1 MARRSLRRAI
11 QASLKAGVVEATA
24 AEGALGEWLRARDAL
39 MVALQSEHG
48 LEEGQVAQALEAWVE
63 KLVWQKQTL
72 SVGDA
77 AEGLK
82 EELSRERDMEKEP
95 QSVWDTA
102 GNATRSSI
110 GECREHEPYALACGW
125 AQCCYL
131 IIVGE
136 AIW

>member
-102 GNATRSSI
+102 SNATRRSI
-110 GECREHEPYALACGW
+110 GECRVHEPYALACGW
-125 AQCCYL
+125 APVLY
-131 IIVGE
+131 
-136 AIW
+136 